1 MRGEHGQTL
10 VFWKFREITDT
21 DSGEAKTIPMV
32 PAYTVFNVEQCDGL
46 DKVKAG
52 EFPLSVEP
60 DHVIGWCQSIG
71 ATIRHGAIVPALYVL
86 STRSNYHGL
95 QTERGKH
102 PESLRARRGRSS
114 WEHCPHVHIWN

>member
-1 MRGEHGQTL
+1 M
-10 VFWKFREITDT
+10 FWKFREITDT

-60 DHVIGWCQSIG
+60 DHVIGWCQSVG
-71 ATIRHGAIVPALYVL
+71 ATIRHGGNRACFVPSQDLIQL
-86 STRSNYHGL
+86 
-95 QTERGKH
+95 
-102 PESLRARRGRSS
+102 PRAADGAR
-114 WEHCPHVHIWN
+114 